1 MARQPVRRDSG
12 GLQRNTVLH
21 GVECLAI
28 PDGEE
33 DGVPAP
39 EHPDHQLGH
48 RPAGA
53 VLSAGRP
60 LPPQSAANSVAAQ
73 LALGN
78 TDL

>member
-12 GLQRNTVLH
+12 GLQHNTVQH
-21 GVECLAI
+21 GVEYMAL

-53 VLSAGRP
+53 VLSAGRA
-60 LPPQSAANSVAAQ
+60 LPPQSAATSVATQ
-73 LALGN
+73 LELGN